1 MITGE
6 GATAGRATA
15 GRAKAGGIDAVVIGA
30 GVVGL
35 ACARALLESGRE
47 TIVLE
52 ATPWIGSAASS
63 RNSEVIHAGIY
74 YPADSLKARLCVT
87 GREALLA
94 YCAERR
100 VEHRLLGKMIV
111 AVQQQG
117 IDDLTFL
124 AEQAASN
131 GVVVNWVNAA
141 ALREGE
147 PALRAVAGLHS
158 PGTGILDSHGFM
170 MALSADIE
178 AAGGSIALATPVMAV
193 SPMGRG
199 LEVLTGGA
207 MPASLEAEVV
217 INAAGLAA
225 HRLAAAIP
233 GLPKEAAPRQHF
245 ARGRYYSYSGR
256 VPFRQLIYPLPE
268 QGGLGI
274 HLTLDLAGRARFGP
288 DVTWVESE
296 DYGFDDSARDRFVSA
311 IQSYYPDLDP
321 TRLQPDQCGIR
332 ARLAGPGEPF
342 ADFRID
348 GSEVHGIRGL
358 VNLLGIESP
367 GLTAS
372 LAIADEALKR
382 L

>member
-1 MITGE
+1 MTG
-6 GATAGRATA
+6 AGRT
-15 GRAKAGGIDAVVIGA
+15 DAIVIGA

-35 ACARALLESGRE
+35 ACARALARSGRE

-74 YPADSLKARLCVT
+74 YPAESLKARLCVD
-87 GREALLA
+87 GRDALLA
-94 YCAERR
+94 YCSERR
-100 VEHRLLGKMIV
+100 IAHRLLGKLIV
-111 AVQQQG
+111 AGDGQG
-117 IDDLTFL
+117 VDALAGL
-124 AEQAASN
+124 AEQAARN
-131 GVVVNWVNAA
+131 GVALQWLTAA
-141 ALREGE
+141 TLRERE
-147 PALRAVAGLHS
+147 PALRAVAALHS
-158 PGTGILDSHGFM
+158 PGTGIIDSHGLM

-178 AAGGSIALATPVMAV
+178 AAGGSIVLATPVTAV
-193 SPMGRG
+193 TPTGKG
-199 LEVLTGGA
+199 LEVVTGGE
-207 MPASLEAEVV
+207 MPAAVEAEVV

-225 HRLAAAIP
+225 HRVAAAIP
-233 GLPKEAAPRQHF
+233 GMPAAAAPRQYF
-245 ARGRYYSYSGR
+245 ARGRYYSHSGPL
-256 VPFRQLIYPLPE
+256 PFRQLIYPLPE

-274 HLTLDLAGRARFGP
+274 HLTLDLAGRGRFGP
-288 DVTWVESE
+288 DLAWVGEE
-296 DYGFDDSARDRFVSA
+296 DYSFDDSDKDRFVAA

-321 TRLQPDQCGIR
+321 SRLQPDQCGIR

-348 GSEVHGIRGL
+348 GAEVHGIRGL

-372 LAIADEALKR
+372 LAIADEALRR